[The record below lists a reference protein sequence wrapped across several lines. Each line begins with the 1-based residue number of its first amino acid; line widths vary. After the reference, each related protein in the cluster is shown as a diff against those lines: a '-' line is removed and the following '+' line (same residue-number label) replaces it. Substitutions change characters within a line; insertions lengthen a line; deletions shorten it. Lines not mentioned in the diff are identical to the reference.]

1 MSSPRR
7 NVLGALA
14 LLLLCSVLGWRVIQR
29 HGNGRDLERLVAARS
44 TTTTATTAA
53 PAAEASVPTVA
64 SQPISKWVPTRSL
77 AAGEKAKFTDA
88 KSTNRLRNTAASADR
103 LVREGHALLLRNAF
117 VDTANGELLAI
128 PAALRSSEPGAYIVQ
143 SKGPIGPAFR
153 ARLASAGARIIGYMP
168 VDAFLV
174 QATSAAAQSLADAPE
189 TAAVLA
195 YEPYFKLEPGLL
207 PLALAATASVD
218 PLKLVLTVPEPD
230 ATMPQIAALGGRE
243 VFRERGVD
251 GTLVTVEVPGSAL
264 VPLAQVAGVHLIE
277 RWLAPVFAND
287 KAGYALGS
295 STVAEN
301 TDSYLGLTGAG
312 VLVNINDSGVDAGH
326 PDLTNRVFTVDSV
339 PAILRDV
346 DGHGTHVAG
355 IIAGNGA
362 ASATVAGTPQGSVT
376 NARFKGKAPAAE
388 LFVLPVDLIQGPA
401 SGDIYLQETAARSS
415 RRKNPDGEP
424 LISNNS
430 WGYGSTEYGS
440 HSASYDA
447 AVRDALP
454 EKSGDQPVL
463 YVFSAGNSG
472 FGGDNG
478 QGGDFDSINTPGNA
492 KNVITVGALESSRD
506 LTNSIVTVYT
516 NTDPE
521 SLLITVAIG
530 STLVRPDLWPPSETN
545 QDLTYET
552 NFPFAALT
560 DSAFQVAGY
569 SSRGN
574 VGIGTEGD
582 SGRFKPDLVT
592 PGTFVLSAR
601 SSQWRLDTDFPP
613 ELYPDDYTLFQ
624 DLTAEGAPHYRYE
637 TGTSMS
643 APAVAGLLAQ
653 MQEYFQGQP
662 GRRPS
667 AAGYKALLLNSAQP
681 TSPTYFPDTKEAGN
695 YGGWGQPNLPR
706 ALSGRVK
713 TDGRPVGLVESDDA
727 GQSIGLATGEARS
740 YRLDLAEDAA
750 NAPLRLTLVWTD
762 PPGNPAAA
770 AKLVNDLDLVVS
782 NTITGEVIY
791 GNDFSPGVGTSE
803 VRATN
808 DISRFDRLNNVE
820 RIVFDP
826 AGGTNFVISVVGYR
840 VNVNARTDHTNAI
853 VQDFALAIASAAP
866 VGTNAAAPVGTLTA
880 TVPALSPPGAGR
892 GIVTGVTNGGVLF
905 AERVGANSPLV
916 NGRIGQTNQ
925 WHFYTFTNSPGTNL
939 DIFTVSGTGV
949 TNYLINGSNVAF
961 VTFPVGNLSRSRTN
975 GPDIDLYVS
984 TNAALLDLAP
994 DVVKSASRSAG
1005 RDANELVFFTNSP
1018 VNGIVYYVGV
1028 KSEDQQA
1035 AEYGFIG
1042 ISSKDPF
1049 NSVDANGVN
1058 HPLSI
1063 PILQPIPDGT
1073 PNLPGV
1079 GLYLSISII
1088 PGEVRTVTP
1097 QVTFTHQNFGDLLG
1111 NLSHTRSFA
1120 VLDNHGQILRN
1131 DYGTNVVVTYDD
1143 LGQRALPGRARSD
1156 GPGSLVDFMGFP
1168 GVGAW
1173 FFSTSDNA
1181 RGNVGRINGFDL
1193 GLLPNDFG
1201 ATFVER
1207 CVDGGLVE
1215 YEVINVPA
1223 DASKMTITVTNMD
1236 PALPLEVFIRREEL
1250 PDLTDPAN
1258 NDKHA
1263 TILPP
1268 GGDLVLGVRDSP
1280 PLQAGRY
1287 FIAVYNPHGVRVC
1300 YRIRGRLERE
1310 LDSTFS
1316 RTFTSDGP
1324 SDLTDRAVAY
1334 SKITIN
1340 ETRPVSA
1347 IQVGIRVEHPRGS
1360 DLAIRLVNPA
1370 GSSSLLAESRG
1381 TTNGQGFGR
1390 ELVTSNGAFSHFA
1403 FVYDRA
1409 STRGVLYVN
1418 GVNVAEGVFPGY
1430 APVTSTPLYFGFD
1443 PSPGATTGAR
1453 PGFDDFALWGGPLRS
1468 VEVLNIFRNGLGGL
1482 GKNADSA
1489 SSTLISLWPFDAD
1502 GFDDVGTNNIKF
1514 SDPRVLPGG
1523 RIGRYLKV
1531 ISDGTPDSAPASP
1544 SLDVAK
1550 GRGFTLDGWVS
1561 AGTKPDVTI
1570 AGWGGTNGLAP
1581 ALLANA
1587 TGELGNG
1594 PGSVSVVL
1602 SRNPLRVLKSPAGA
1616 ITTTGKTT
1624 NTLYAVFTELTNQT
1638 SQLIKFAEPPFFTD
1652 TRTRLIAKSGFNTIT
1667 TNSDK
1672 FYRPG
1677 DVIDGWLVVSNLV
1690 LGLADAS
1697 VAYEGVG
1704 CISLFPQPKPT
1715 RIRRTMATL
1724 PGRYYTASFAYRKSP
1739 NASSAVAQVELL
1751 TGGVPL
1757 TTIDATSLWQ
1767 TNAYTFLA
1775 VSNTLPLDVRET
1787 TNSKNGVLLDA
1798 FRFIEEPTGYY
1809 LAEEPIKAAALVNAL
1824 GDWRLE
1830 VTDGR
1835 GSQVGKV
1842 LGWQITL
1849 TFAPTNPVAVMLTN
1863 TVSYAT
1869 HVVGNDI
1876 KYFIVDVPPEAARTT
1891 NFLQSLTGGPLNLLF
1906 AQNGIPDGNQP
1917 EDQVLL
1923 TGVGAIGGTAV
1934 LTTNLPPVLVPGQ
1947 RYYLGV
1953 QNAAPGA
1960 SNTFAIR
1967 VDLGIDVVALS
1978 DGIPYIVASTNDA
1991 HGFLPRGLI
2000 DYYSY
2005 DVSTNAIGV
2014 RFAVTDIK
2022 GDLDLIVG
2030 RGPRFP
2036 DRLKTDYASSNPG
2049 TEPEE
2054 VFITPESTPV
2064 PLSAGR
2070 WYLGVY
2076 SLGAPTS
2083 PYRYSIVA
2091 EETLPIM
2098 LTNHV
2103 PRVDRIATNGGA
2115 LFYAFDIRGTNATS
2129 ATFTVTNLTG
2139 NADLYL
2145 RKGLPLP
2152 LPGSFDYASE
2162 NLGTNAEQ
2170 IVITPTNSPVALSP
2184 GRWFLSVVPAPDQ
2197 AVSYTIVADLVVPP
2211 DAVTDLVDGV
2221 GFADSKDAT
2230 EAVRRYRFTAPAG
2243 TSGILFELYGM
2254 TADLD
2259 LFVAKDV
2266 FPSSTNVLL
2275 SSARRGLLSDVIV
2288 VRTNAATTDLGGTY
2302 YLEVRGPAVGN
2313 VAFTVRAATR
2323 KDGLL
2328 VSGQPIVALVSGEPL
2343 SLSFDTIPGETY
2355 KLESTTDLFA
2365 VPVIWKLVPLYIVAT
2380 GFSTTVP
2387 LPPLPDGVPFL
2398 AYRLTQVA
2406 GADPV
2411 VPPVDPPVDVPA
2423 TVIVPADPSIPLTL
2437 SFASTIGAKYQVES
2451 TADVFASPVVW
2462 TPALPVIT
2470 ASGPITVVELPAT
2483 AGGGLKVYRVR
2494 QVSGTVTPPTDI
2506 PATVI
2511 VPADPSKPL
2520 TLSFAS
2526 TIGAKYQVE
2535 STADVFASPVVWTP
2549 ALPVITALGA
2559 ITVVE
2564 LPATA
2569 GGGLKVYRVRQ
2580 VTGAVT
2586 PPPASVSAVITL
2598 PSTAGGPVTVS
2609 FDSTIG
2615 AMYQVEFAVDPFA
2628 STVAWTPVLPVI
2640 TALGAITVVELPAT
2654 TGGGLKIYRVRQV
2667 SGTVA
2672 PPTDLPSVIQPS
2684 ATPGGPVT
2692 ITFAST
2698 LGAMYQVESTDDLFA
2713 SPITWVAALPVITAT
2728 GSVTV
2733 VEVPSAPAGVLR
2745 IFRVRQVTGTVTPP
2759 PTSVSAVIT
2768 LPTAPGGP
2776 VTVSFDSTIGAIY
2789 QVESTDDLS
2798 AVWRSVGDPIKALKT
2813 TTALGFTDPAPTGT
2827 GLRLYRVRYISGP

>member
-44 TTTTATTAA
+44 TTTSATTAA
-53 PAAEASVPTVA
+53 PAAVVSVPTVA
-64 SQPISKWVPTRSL
+64 SQPISKWVPTLSL

-117 VDTANGELLAI
+117 VDTADSEPLAI
-128 PAALRSSEPGAYIVQ
+128 PAALRASEPGAYIVQ

-153 ARLASAGARIIGYMP
+153 ERLASAGARIIGYMP

-251 GTLVTVEVPGSAL
+251 GTLVTVETPGSAL

-287 KAGYALGS
+287 KSGYALGS

-326 PDLTNRVFTVDSV
+326 PDLTNRVFTVDSA
-339 PAILRDV
+339 PAMLRDV
-346 DGHGTHVAG
+346 EGHGTHVAG

-401 SGDIYLQETAARSS
+401 SGDVYLQETAARSS

-454 EKSGDQPVL
+454 EKPGDQPVL
-463 YVFSAGNSG
+463 YVFSAGNNG

-516 NTDPE
+516 NTDPL
-521 SLLITVAIG
+521 SPLITVAIG

-552 NFPFAALT
+552 NHPFAALT
-560 DSAFQVAGY
+560 DSAFQIAGY

-601 SSQWRLDTDFPP
+601 SSQWRLDNDFPP
-613 ELYPDDYTLFQ
+613 DQYPEDYTLFQ
-624 DLTAEGAPHYRYE
+624 DLTAEGAPYYRYE

-653 MQEYFQGQP
+653 MQEYFQNQP

-713 TDGRPVGLVESDDA
+713 TDGRSVGLVGLVESDDA
-727 GQSIGLATGEARS
+727 GPSIGLATGEARS

-791 GNDFSPGVGTSE
+791 GNDFSPGVGTSA

-866 VGTNAAAPVGTLTA
+866 VGTNAAAPAGTLTA

-892 GIVTGVTNGGVLF
+892 GIVIGVTNGGALF
-905 AERVGANSPLV
+905 SERVGANSPLV

-939 DIFTVSGTGV
+939 DIFTVSDTGV

-961 VTFPVGNLSRSRTN
+961 VTFPVGNLSRARTN

-994 DVVKSASRSAG
+994 EVVKSASRSAG

-1018 VNGIVYYVGV
+1018 VDGIVYYVGV

-1042 ISSKDPF
+1042 ISSKEPF
-1049 NSVDANGVN
+1049 NRVDANGVN
-1058 HPLSI
+1058 HPLSV
-1063 PILQPIPDGT
+1063 PIRQPIPDGT

-1079 GLYLSISII
+1079 GLYLSISIT

-1097 QVTFTHQNFGDLLG
+1097 RVTFTHQNFGDLLG
-1111 NLSHTRSFA
+1111 NLSHTRRFA
-1120 VLDNHGQILRN
+1120 VLDNHGQILRR

-1143 LGQRALPGRARSD
+1143 LGRRSLSGRARSD
-1156 GPGSLVDFMGFP
+1156 GPGSLVNFMGFP

-1181 RGNVGRINGFDL
+1181 RGNVGRISGFDL

-1201 ATFVER
+1201 ATFVQR
-1207 CVDGGLVE
+1207 CVDGGLIE
-1215 YEVINVPA
+1215 FEVINVPA

-1268 GGDLVLGVRDSP
+1268 GGDIVLGVRDSP

-1334 SKITIN
+1334 STITIN

-1347 IQVGIRVEHPRGS
+1347 IQVGIRVEHPRES

-1381 TTNGQGFGR
+1381 TTNGQGFGS

-1418 GVNVAEGVFPGY
+1418 GVDVAEGVFPGY

-1443 PSPGATTGAR
+1443 PSPGSTTGAR

-1489 SSTLISLWPFDAD
+1489 SSTLISLWPFDKD
-1502 GFDDVGTNNIKF
+1502 GTDYVGTNDIYF
-1514 SDPRVLPGG
+1514 SVGAATSLGG
-1523 RIGRYLKV
+1523 RIDHYKT
-1531 ISDGTPDSAPASP
+1531 ITPDGTADFALASP

-1550 GRGFTLDGWVS
+1550 GRGLTLDGWV
-1561 AGTKPDVTI
+1561 KPGPKADVTI
-1570 AGWGGTNGLAP
+1570 VGWGGTNGLAP
-1581 ALLANA
+1581 AILANA
-1587 TGELGNG
+1587 TGDLGNG

-1616 ITTTGKTT
+1616 ITATGKTT

-1667 TNSDK
+1667 TNSGG
-1672 FYRPG
+1672 FYGPG
-1677 DVIDGWLVVSNLV
+1677 QVIDGWLVASNLV
-1690 LGLADAS
+1690 QGLADSS

-1715 RIRRTMATL
+1715 RIRRTMATI
-1724 PGRYYTASFAYRKSP
+1724 PGRYYTASFAVRRSP
-1739 NASSAVAQVELL
+1739 FASSGLAEVELL

-1757 TTIDATSLWQ
+1757 TKIAATDLWQ
-1767 TNAYTFLA
+1767 TNAYTFVA
-1775 VSNTLPLDVRET
+1775 VSNTMVLDVRESAA
-1787 TNSKNGVLLDA
+1787 SKKSVFLDA
-1798 FRFIEEPTGYY
+1798 FRFIEEATGYY

-1849 TFAPTNPVAVMLTN
+1849 TFAPTNPVAVLLTN
-1863 TVSYAT
+1863 TSPYAT
-1869 HVVGNDI
+1869 NVVGNDI

-1917 EDQVLL
+1917 EDYVLL
-1923 TGVGAIGGTAV
+1923 TGVTSVGGTAV
-1934 LTTNLPPVLVPGQ
+1934 LTTNPPPVLVPGQ

-1953 QNAAPGA
+1953 QNAAPA
-1960 SNTFAIR
+1960 TSNTFAIR

-1978 DGIPYIVASTNDA
+1978 DGIPYTVASTNDA

-2036 DRLKTDYASSNPG
+2036 DRLKADYASSNPG

-2064 PLSAGR
+2064 PLMAGR

-2152 LPGSFDYASE
+2152 MPGSFDYASE

-2197 AVSYTIVADLVVPP
+2197 AVSYSIVADLVVPP
-2211 DAVTDLVDGV
+2211 DAVIDLVDGV

-2266 FPSSTNVLL
+2266 FPSSTNTTR
-2275 SSARRGLLSDVIV
+2275 SSERRGKLLSDLVV
-2288 VRTNAATTDLGGTY
+2288 VRTNATTTDVGGTY

-2323 KDGLL
+2323 QDGLL
-2328 VSGQPIVALVSGEPL
+2328 VSGQPIVAVVSGEPL

-2355 KLESTTDLFA
+2355 RLESTTNLFA
-2365 VPVIWKLVPLYIVAT
+2365 MPVTWQWVPPLIVTT

-2387 LPPLPDGVPFL
+2387 LPPLPDGVPFS

-2423 TVIVPADPSIPLTL
+2423 S
-2437 SFASTIGAKYQVES
+2437 
-2451 TADVFASPVVW
+2451 
-2462 TPALPVIT
+2462 
-2470 ASGPITVVELPAT
+2470 
-2483 AGGGLKVYRVR
+2483 
-2494 QVSGTVTPPTDI
+2494 
-2506 PATVI
+2506 VI

-2520 TLSFAS
+2520 TLSF
-2526 TIGAKYQVE
+2526 
-2535 STADVFASPVVWTP
+2535 
-2549 ALPVITALGA
+2549 
-2559 ITVVE
+2559 
-2564 LPATA
+2564 
-2569 GGGLKVYRVRQ
+2569 
-2580 VTGAVT
+2580 
-2586 PPPASVSAVITL
+2586 
-2598 PSTAGGPVTVS
+2598 
-2609 FDSTIG
+2609 DSTIG
-2615 AMYQVEFAVDPFA
+2615 AMYLVEF
-2628 STVAWTPVLPVI
+2628 
-2640 TALGAITVVELPAT
+2640 
-2654 TGGGLKIYRVRQV
+2654 
-2667 SGTVA
+2667 
-2672 PPTDLPSVIQPS
+2672 
-2684 ATPGGPVT
+2684 
-2692 ITFAST
+2692 
-2698 LGAMYQVESTDDLFA
+2698 TDDFFA
-2713 SPITWVAALPVITAT
+2713 SPIVWTAALPVVTAK
-2728 GSVTV
+2728 GPLTV
-2733 VEVPSAPAGVLR
+2733 VEVPAAPAGVLR
-2745 IFRVRQVTGTVTPP
+2745 IFRVRQVTGTVPIP
-2759 PTSVSAVIT
+2759 PTSVSAEST
-2768 LPTAPGGP
+2768 LPSTAGGA
-2776 VTVSFDSTIGAIY
+2776 VTVSFGSTLGAVY
-2789 QVESTDDLS
+2789 QVEYTDDLS
-2798 AVWRSVGDPIKALKT
+2798 AVWRSVGDPITAIATKT
-2813 TTALGFTDPAPTGT
+2813 AVPFTDPAPTGT